1 MTVSIFIM
9 PVKLELPTIKILTSI
24 SLTLSDYKTE
34 TRNQVSILKQLLAFW
49 HSVLFLLI
57 GWIWTWHLTAKNLNS
72 RNEETSQSI
81 WGLILAAVNKVNLV
95 KIFSSICW
103 SVNLGA
109 LVRGGGGQ
117 PGSIFGIFASLNG
130 LPSFP
135 PKLCF
140 ISHSFEQVIFSWEQ
154 PYSHE
159 SHSLTRWDSHSPHP
173 QFIHYLKQ
181 LSGVV
186 CRVGQ
191 EEGARCEVKVYNY
204 AVWR

>member
-81 WGLILAAVNKVNLV
+81 WGLILPPVNKVNLV

-109 LVRGGGGQ
+109 LVRRRRRSAGLDIWDLCF
-117 PGSIFGIFASLNG
+117 SKWASFL
-130 LPSFP
+130 P
-135 PKLCF
+135 PKTVLYF
-140 ISHSFEQVIFSWEQ
+140 SFLWTGHF
-154 PYSHE
+154 
-159 SHSLTRWDSHSPHP
+159 
-173 QFIHYLKQ
+173 
-181 LSGVV
+181 
-186 CRVGQ
+186 
-191 EEGARCEVKVYNY
+191 
-204 AVWR
+204 

>member
-24 SLTLSDYKTE
+24 ILTLSDYKTE
-34 TRNQVSILKQLLAFW
+34 TPNQVSILKQLLAFW

-81 WGLILAAVNKVNLV
+81 WGLILPAVNKVNLV

-103 SVNLGA
+103 CVNLVA
-109 LVRGGGGQ
+109 LVRRRRRSAGRDIWYLGF
-117 PGSIFGIFASLNG
+117 SKWASFLPLKIPLNR
-130 LPSFP
+130 SF
-135 PKLCF
+135 LVAN
-140 ISHSFEQVIFSWEQ
+140 SHIHMRVT
-154 PYSHE
+154 HT
-159 SHSLTRWDSHSPHP
+159 LTHWDSHSPHP
-173 QFIHYLKQ
+173 QFIYYLKQ

-191 EEGARCEVKVYNY
+191 EEGARC
-204 AVWR
+204 